1 MSNSINVSFKN
12 FRSMDRNREK
22 REERENESVN
32 YRRVRKLLT
41 IGPTDDRAGHK
52 EVSLTRQRE
61 REIKR
66 KEAT

>member
-1 MSNSINVSFKN
+1 MCLSRISVEWIETEWIET
-12 FRSMDRNREK
+12 EK